1 VAAQTPMA
9 TGFIKNT
16 GADMPESQVQA
27 LLAAWKSARQN
38 KATAYLTSTL
48 SYEPVGY
55 SPKDMMYSD
64 STAIFSN
71 ANSKSYERAGVL
83 HISRYE

>member
-1 VAAQTPMA
+1 MHKHQWLQDLLKTLAQ
-9 TGFIKNT
+9 ICQ
-16 GADMPESQVQA
+16 SHQVQA

-48 SYEPVGY
+48 SYETVGY

-64 STAIFSN
+64 SISN
-71 ANSKSYERAGVL
+71 F
-83 HISRYE
+83 